1 LKGNNSLL
9 NNNNGNNSLPL
20 SINTFGLRKG
30 FNLLLNNNNSPSG
43 RLNPN
48 VIVLVNAL
56 TEMNL
61 TREYFSREGNF
72 IKLTEFA
79 RTKTKDLNKWLKM
92 FNQIAEAN

>member
-1 LKGNNSLL
+1 MKGNNSLL

-56 TEMNL
+56 AKTNL
-61 TREYFSREGNF
+61 GINYIEKESNY
-72 IKLTEFA
+72 IKLIEFK
-79 RTKTKDLNKWLKM
+79 KTKVKVLRFLL
-92 FNQIAEAN
+92 I